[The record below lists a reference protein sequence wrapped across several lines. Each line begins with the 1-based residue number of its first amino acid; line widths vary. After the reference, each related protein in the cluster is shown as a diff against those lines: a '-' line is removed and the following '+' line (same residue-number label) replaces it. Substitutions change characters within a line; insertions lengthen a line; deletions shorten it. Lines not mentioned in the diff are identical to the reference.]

1 MMTIIAGTNRPDSR
15 TLTVAKQYLKLLRDK
30 NQEVQLFSLMEV
42 KSVMRDEDFV
52 ALEEKYLIP
61 TDKFLFVMP
70 EYNGTFPGI
79 LKLMMDMSDV
89 RKCWW
94 YKKAMLTG
102 LADGRGG
109 NLRGLEHMTS
119 ILNYLR
125 VNVLYNKIPLSKIT
139 EELDLEGQ
147 FKTEITKSAIAQQ
160 IQEFIDY

>member
-1 MMTIIAGTNRPDSR
+1 MTIIAGTNRPDSR